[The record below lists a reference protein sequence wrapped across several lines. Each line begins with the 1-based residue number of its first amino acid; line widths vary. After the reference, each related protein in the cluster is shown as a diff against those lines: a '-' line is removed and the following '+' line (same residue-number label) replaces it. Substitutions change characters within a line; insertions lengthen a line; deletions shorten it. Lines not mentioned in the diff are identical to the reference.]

1 MLSALLV
8 FGFAPVAKADVA
20 GLTPCSESARFQQ
33 RAAAASTPQAKARFE
48 MYSQASCGEDGLP
61 HLIVDGRWSHAGDFV
76 YPGIMFL
83 YVAGCIGWAGR
94 EYLKATRGKNAA
106 NYEIFIDRSIAIKS
120 LLAAATWPV
129 AAFGEFT
136 SGKLLEDD
144 SKVTVSPRCSK
155 NFNHCPLTNEQVSDR
170 SSSGCSHLV
179 HRHRRNPDRV
189 EPLFPRSSLPPNV
202 NHGVIFKIQREPSG
216 SFFVLDRWETPALE
230 LAQLHQRLHLLQR

>member
-1 MLSALLV
+1 MRRLFAVVLSALLV

-20 GLTPCSESARFQQ
+20 GFTPCSESARFQQ
-33 RAAAASTPQAKARFE
+33 RAAAATTPQAKARFE

-83 YVAGCIGWAGR
+83 YITGCIGWAGR

-106 NYEIFIDRSIAIKS
+106 QYEIFIDRSIAFKS
-120 LLAAATWPV
+120 LLAAATWPL

-144 SKVTVSPRCSK
+144 SKVTVSPR
-155 NFNHCPLTNEQVSDR
+155 
-170 SSSGCSHLV
+170 
-179 HRHRRNPDRV
+179 
-189 EPLFPRSSLPPNV
+189 
-202 NHGVIFKIQREPSG
+202 
-216 SFFVLDRWETPALE
+216 
-230 LAQLHQRLHLLQR
+230 